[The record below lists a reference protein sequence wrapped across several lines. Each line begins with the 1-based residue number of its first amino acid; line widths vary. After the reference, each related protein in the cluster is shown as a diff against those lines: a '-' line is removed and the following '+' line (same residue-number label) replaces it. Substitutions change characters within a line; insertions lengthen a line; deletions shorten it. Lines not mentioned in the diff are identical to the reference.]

1 MDGMGVGGMVL
12 QSERLVQMRRYYTKK
27 GAHSSPEIQVCRN
40 NSTRE
45 GSQQFSYSSCTLA
58 ISKKSPCIIHLHS
71 DTYFVL
77 SFLYALQ
84 VSIEKPKE
92 PHFSA
97 LQDWKA
103 MFVTHVHCCFSH
115 LFCPLY
121 HFLIH
126 SPPAAM
132 FLSKWET
139 IQLISSLRKKK
150 TLGNLAFIFSF
161 SFFFFCLFL
170 LNNTVSCYLRAAAD
184 NMYFNFCS

>member
-1 MDGMGVGGMVL
+1 
-12 QSERLVQMRRYYTKK
+12 
-27 GAHSSPEIQVCRN
+27 
-40 NSTRE
+40 
-45 GSQQFSYSSCTLA
+45 
-58 ISKKSPCIIHLHS
+58 
-71 DTYFVL
+71 
-77 SFLYALQ
+77 
-84 VSIEKPKE
+84 
-92 PHFSA
+92 
-97 LQDWKA
+97 

-184 NMYFNFCS
+184 NMYFNFCSWHISSSTWNVCAAEHHILPWDGSPSGRIWDSKYLKKTKSCKLVSSLSSISGPMPSLQDFVSNLKPLFSGEITRKDKSVSVPNVLLRL